1 MKKKLLITGSNGFI
15 GKNFIEYYSKE
26 YEIIEVTKYST
37 YNILDLNSLLT
48 INDIDV
54 VLHFAAKTFVPH
66 SFDNP
71 YEFYEFNIKST
82 LNIAELCRIKKI
94 KKIIYLNSYT
104 YGNPLYLPIDEKHP
118 ISFHSPYNKSKFL
131 AEEVL
136 FNYLENYTDVISL
149 RLFNIYGK
157 YQNNNFLIPSI
168 LNQISTN
175 EITVKDLN
183 PKRDYLY
190 IKDLISLINIIINTK
205 DAKGVYNIGSG
216 LSYSVIEI
224 IDIIKT
230 IHKYDFVVKSQNIV
244 RQNEVM
250 DCYANINK
258 LKKEFKWSPSYSLYT
273 GLEDYLQEV
282 KNV

>member
-1 MKKKLLITGSNGFI
+1 MKKRLLITGSNGFI

-26 YEIIEVTKYST
+26 YEIIEVTKYSK

-48 INDIDV
+48 INNIDV

-104 YGNPLYLPIDEKHP
+104 YGNPQYLPIDEKHP

-190 IKDLISLINIIINTK
+190 IKDLIALINIIINTK
-205 DAKGVYNIGSG
+205 DANGVYNIGSG
-216 LSYSVIEI
+216 ASYSVIEI
-224 IDIIKT
+224 IDMIKT
-230 IHKYDFVVKSQNIV
+230 IYKYDFVVKSQNIV